1 MRTTTPEI
9 DSGSTA
15 LRLMPPLTITEEEL
29 DRAVEIVDRVLG
41 RIESGTP
48 K

>member
-1 MRTTTPEI
+1 VKP
-9 DSGSTA
+9 TA

-29 DRAVEIVDRVLG
+29 DRVVEIVNRVLG
-41 RIESGTP
+41 RIEAGQP